1 MGRYCL
7 CQTKN
12 SSYVPMPSLLV
23 KKLYDMCVEL
33 MGSNQEDES
42 KGKLGEGWASTVQD
56 GAVDLQH
63 GTRVDR
69 NSHS

>member
-1 MGRYCL
+1 
-7 CQTKN
+7 
-12 SSYVPMPSLLV
+12 MPSLLV
-23 KKLYDMCVEL
+23 KQLYDMCVEL

-42 KGKLGEGWASTVQD
+42 KAKLGEGWASTVQD

-63 GTRVDR
+63 STRVDR